1 VFSGLG
7 DITRRVESLGV
18 ERAEAEAVYDAGRE
32 VVVEVLLRMDRRI
45 QQLEARVE
53 KLERE
58 LRRSSRNSWRPPS
71 SDPPGSPVS
80 GEDPSG
86 RKRGAQDGHEGHGRP
101 LLPAWA
107 VDEVIEHW
115 PERCCCGHLFSGDE
129 RVAVGEPVC
138 HQVEEL
144 PPITVKVI
152 EHRAQRLRCP
162 YCRRRTRAAL
172 PADVASSA
180 FGPRL
185 QAAITTL
192 SVRNRVS
199 RADAVELT
207 EELFAARISSGTVD
221 AILGRAGAALACAH
235 ENLLYRLRRS
245 SALNM
250 DETGWRTAGER
261 RALWGIFDQ
270 HHAYLQIEADRHEDR
285 AKELLA
291 DTDAIVTSDRWWAYA
306 HLPLTRRQICWAHLR
321 RDFTAHAEGL
331 AAEREFGEAGLGL
344 CERVFWAWEV
354 FAHTHDRRE
363 LKRTV
368 RSLQR
373 RYEPII
379 CSFAAKRP
387 RNKRCRGMAK
397 NLLKAWP
404 ALWTFA
410 KHDGV
415 EPTNNHAERTLRS
428 AVIYRKL
435 SLGSQSEEGEQ
446 RIARL
451 LSAHTTCRLQ
461 HRSLFAYLTDT
472 IAAPP
477 AAIQHPLLA

>member
-1 VFSGLG
+1 M
-7 DITRRVESLGV
+7 
-18 ERAEAEAVYDAGRE
+18 ERCEAEAIYDAGRE

-58 LRRSSRNSWRPPS
+58 LKKSSRNSSRPPS
-71 SDPPGSPVS
+71 SDPPGSTARS
-80 GEDPSG
+80 KDASS
-86 RKRGAQDGHEGHGRP
+86 RKRGGQAGHEGHGRP

-107 VDEVIEHW
+107 VDEVIERW
-115 PERCCCGHLFSGDE
+115 PGRCRCGHVFSGAD
-129 RVAVGEPVC
+129 RRPAGAPAR

-144 PPITVKVI
+144 PPITVRVV
-152 EHRAQRLRCP
+152 EHRCQRVRCP
-162 YCRRRTRAAL
+162 ACGRRRRGEL
-172 PADVASSA
+172 PAHVAKSS

-185 QAAITTL
+185 QAAVATL

-199 RADAVELT
+199 REDAVELT
-207 EELFAARISSGTVD
+207 EELFGARISSGTVD
-221 AILGRAGAALACAH
+221 AIIDRAADALAEPHA
-235 ENLLYRLRRS
+235 ELLEQLRGS
-245 SALNM
+245 GSLNM
-250 DETGWRTAGER
+250 DETGWRTAGQR

-270 HHAYLQIEADRHEDR
+270 DHAYFSVERDRHEDH
-285 AKELLA
+285 AKQLLA
-291 DTDAIVTSDRWWAYA
+291 DTTAVITSDRWWAYA
-306 HLPLTRRQICWAHLR
+306 HLPLRRRQLCWAHLR
-321 RDFTAHAEGL
+321 RDFKAHAEGL
-331 AAEREFGEAGLGL
+331 AAEKEFGEHGLAL

-354 FAHTHDRRE
+354 FQHTGDRHE

-373 RYEPII
+373 QYKPII
-379 CSFAAKRP
+379 RSYAAKRS

-410 KHDGV
+410 SHDGV
-415 EPTNNHAERTLRS
+415 EPTNNHAERALRS

-435 SLGSQSEEGEQ
+435 CLGTQSQHGE
-446 RIARL
+446 RRVARL

-461 HRSLFAYLTDT
+461 RRSLFAYLTEA
-472 IAAPP
+472 IAAHARGQP
-477 AAIQHPLLA
+477 APLLS

>member
-1 VFSGLG
+1 
-7 DITRRVESLGV
+7 V
-18 ERAEAEAVYDAGRE
+18 ERSEAEAIYDAGRE

-45 QQLEARVE
+45 QQLEGRVE

-58 LRRSSRNSWRPPS
+58 LSKSSRNSSRPPS
-71 SDPPGSPVS
+71 SDPPSEPKRS
-80 GEDPSG
+80 RDPSG

-107 VDEVIEHW
+107 IDQVVEHW
-115 PERCCCGHLFSGDE
+115 PHRCRCGHVFREGE
-129 RVAVGEPVC
+129 RVPVGEPAC

-144 PPITVKVI
+144 PPINVSVV
-152 EHRAQRLRCP
+152 EHRAQRARCP
-162 YCRRRTRAAL
+162 KCGKRTRAQL
-172 PADVASSA
+172 PDEVAGSS

-185 QAAITTL
+185 QAAVATL

-199 RADAVELT
+199 RSDAVELI
-207 EELFAARISSGTVD
+207 EELFGARISSGTVD
-221 AILGRAGAALACAH
+221 AIFGRAADALAEPH
-235 ENLLYRLRRS
+235 DDLLGQVRGAG
-245 SALNM
+245 ALNM

-261 RALWGIFDQ
+261 RALWGLFDER
-270 HHAYLQIEADRHEDR
+270 HAYLAVEPDRHEDH

-291 DTDAIVTSDRWWAYA
+291 DTKAIVTSDRWWAYM
-306 HLPLTRRQICWAHLR
+306 HLPLARRQLCWAHLR
-321 RDFTAHAEGL
+321 RDFKAHAEAL
-331 AAEREFGEAGLGL
+331 VAEKEFGEEGLEM

-354 FAHTHDRRE
+354 FQHTGDRNE
-363 LKRTV
+363 LKRAI

-373 RYEPII
+373 QYKPII
-379 CSFAAKRP
+379 RSFAAKRA

-397 NLLKAWP
+397 NLLKLWP

-410 KHDGV
+410 SHEDV
-415 EPTNNHAERTLRS
+415 EPTNNHAERALRS

-435 SLGSQSEEGEQ
+435 SLGSQSEGGEL

-461 HRSLFAYLTDT
+461 RRSLFAYLTDAL
-472 IAAPP
+472 AAHARGDPV
-477 AAIQHPLLA
+477 PLLS